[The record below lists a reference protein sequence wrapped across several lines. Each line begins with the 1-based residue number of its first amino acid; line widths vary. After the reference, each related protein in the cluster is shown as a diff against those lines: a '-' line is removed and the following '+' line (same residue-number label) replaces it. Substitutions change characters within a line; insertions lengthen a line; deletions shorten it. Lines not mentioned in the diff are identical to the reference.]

1 MTAATFSSSRTDGT
15 RWLLLGS
22 LALNLFFIGYGGAMY
37 WRHTPQVD
45 RNISTR
51 IDRLAAILPDADAAI
66 LRRNYDANRA
76 ALDSA
81 RIAYEGGRDAV
92 RASLRKEPFDSTA
105 MATAMTQ
112 TRTGRQQFE
121 QLLQTVIVASAAEM
135 SQAGRNRLA
144 DYGPQQQ
151 GNRR

>member
-1 MTAATFSSSRTDGT
+1 VTAVTFPMTRTGST

-37 WRHTPQVD
+37 WRHQPPVD

-51 IDRLAAILPDADAAI
+51 IDRLADILPAADAAI

-76 ALDSA
+76 AVDKA
-81 RIAYEGGRDAV
+81 RRAYENGRDAV
-92 RASLRKEPFDSTA
+92 RASLRKEPFDAAA
-105 MATAMTQ
+105 MTTAMTQ
-112 TRTGRQQFE
+112 TRTARQEFE
-121 QLLQTVIVASAAEM
+121 QILQTVIVASAGEM

-144 DYGPQQQ
+144 DYGPQQ
-151 GNRR
+151 GNQR